1 MQDQHTVRD
10 YTTGTRVQGSR
21 CLGGHGNSEF
31 CFDAARV
38 ENTYRDYDAIL
49 LFAAGN
55 HFAKLFRPI
64 LASYQS
70 FRLPTEDQQID
81 TAAANKNQLS
91 VVTGPSTYQT
101 PSYDRAPD

>member
-55 HFAKLFRPI
+55 H
-64 LASYQS
+64 
-70 FRLPTEDQQID
+70 
-81 TAAANKNQLS
+81 QLS